1 MVRATNTGLRNA
13 EMVDIAL
20 RAGVV
25 AILVNSAML
34 MVADRS
40 GLITARGGLL
50 KLLTGWVILAID
62 QSGHAP
68 WALWIGAVAR
78 TYAFQ
83 SGFHIVVGLFMA
95 CLFVKLAAGRL
106 ENDAWRT
113 ALAAAVVVWLVNA
126 LIILP
131 ALGEGVAGQRTLTL
145 IGILYFAVAHTAFFL
160 TLALDARRRM
170 RRLPR

>member
-1 MVRATNTGLRNA
+1 MPLTTNTRLRNA
-13 EMVDIAL
+13 EVVDIAL

-25 AILVNSAML
+25 AILINSAML
-34 MVADRS
+34 LVADRS
-40 GLITARGGLL
+40 GLTTARGGLL
-50 KLLTGWVILAID
+50 KLLTSWLIPAIE

-68 WALWIGAVAR
+68 LALWIGSVAR

-95 CLFVKLAAGRL
+95 CLFVKVAADFL
-106 ENDAWRT
+106 ENDAWR
-113 ALAAAVVVWLVNA
+113 AALLAALVVWLVNA

-131 ALGEGVAGQRTLTL
+131 ALGEGVAGQRSLTL

-160 TLALDARRRM
+160 ILALDARRRM